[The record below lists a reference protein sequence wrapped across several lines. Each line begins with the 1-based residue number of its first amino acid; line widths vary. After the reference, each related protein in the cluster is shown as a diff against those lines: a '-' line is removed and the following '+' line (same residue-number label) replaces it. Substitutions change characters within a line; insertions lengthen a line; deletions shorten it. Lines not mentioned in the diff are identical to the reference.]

1 MSLILPE
8 QQAIF
13 LHIPKCA
20 GQSIETALGVKHHH
34 RHHKLNDLPD
44 DWLNYF
50 RFTFIRHPVSRFM
63 SACKYNLHL
72 AVKTKNQLEAMAS
85 SDLSPTKRYRLHLV
99 RNRPSFS
106 TIVDDLS
113 KGKLS
118 RMLTFQPQM
127 RWLLRGQPQFIGRV
141 EQLDQD
147 FAHLSRLLGSNSRLV
162 HTNRSKNDP
171 SLGQISE
178 RDLTKVIDYYDMD
191 FNMTGYP
198 RSHPD
203 S

>member
-1 MSLILPE
+1 
-8 QQAIF
+8 
-13 LHIPKCA
+13 
-20 GQSIETALGVKHHH
+20 
-34 RHHKLNDLPD
+34 
-44 DWLNYF
+44 
-50 RFTFIRHPVSRFM
+50 
-63 SACKYNLHL
+63 
-72 AVKTKNQLEAMAS
+72 MAS

-106 TIVDDLS
+106 TIIDDLS

-171 SLGQISE
+171 SLGQLSE

-191 FNMTGYP
+191 FNLTGYP
-198 RSHPD
+198 RNHPD

>member
-20 GQSIETALGVKHHH
+20 GQSIETALGVKHDH
-34 RHHKLNDLPD
+34 RHHKLNDLPN

-50 RFTFIRHPVSRFM
+50 RFTFIRHPVSRFI

-72 AVKTKNQLEAMAS
+72 AIKTKNQLEASAA

-106 TIVDDLS
+106 TIIDDLS
-113 KGKLS
+113 EGKLS
-118 RMLTFQPQM
+118 KMLTFQPQG

-141 EQLDQD
+141 EQLDRD
-147 FAHLSRLLGSNSRLV
+147 FAHLCRLLGSKSRLV
-162 HTNRSKNDP
+162 HTNRSKHDP
-171 SLGQISE
+171 SLGQLSE

-191 FNMTGYP
+191 FSMTGYP
-198 RSHPD
+198 RSHPH